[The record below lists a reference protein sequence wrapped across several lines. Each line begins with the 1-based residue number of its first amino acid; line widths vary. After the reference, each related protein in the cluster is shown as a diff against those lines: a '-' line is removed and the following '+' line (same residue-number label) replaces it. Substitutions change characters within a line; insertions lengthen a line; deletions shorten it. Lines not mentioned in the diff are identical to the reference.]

1 MGSFQENPSCYID
14 HDNLQEKPM
23 EFHSCLMFF
32 HLFFACFVEGR
43 WCRYGILMDVG
54 WTAPVT
60 SPATSHHGPVATHQ
74 NGHATCGGSLN
85 GLINSAPP
93 GAATGHQ
100 TWLPGTSA
108 CSKEPGTLFPTF
120 QQTVP
125 FFRGNL
131 IWLYW
136 PWFMTGAE
144 PTLPNI
150 RRTGCLQ
157 AKSPMY
163 SPYLPLLPWSCLK
176 CGLHSLHCWVDI
188 QILII

>member
-23 EFHSCLMFF
+23 EFHGCLMFF
-32 HLFFACFVEGR
+32 VFFLHVFWRVD
-43 WCRYGILMDVG
+43 DVDMAF
-54 WTAPVT
+54 WWMLSELLLSLPPRPPITAQWPHT
-60 SPATSHHGPVATHQ
+60 KMGMR
-74 NGHATCGGSLN
+74 HAVVPWMASFAQCPTGC
-85 GLINSAPP
+85 
-93 GAATGHQ
+93 TGHQ

-131 IWLYW
+131 RWLYW

-144 PTLPNI
+144 PTMPKI
-150 RRTGCLQ
+150 RRTGCLR

-163 SPYLPLLPWSCLK
+163 SPYLPLLPWGRLK
-176 CGLHSLHCWVDI
+176 CGLHALHCWVDI
-188 QILII
+188 QILIK